1 MVTSR
6 ITIEILSRTNTTILC
21 SESSS
26 TDSSA
31 GDCVITMSH
40 ITHIYLGSVADCIL
54 YVVCNLI
61 ELLLTERM
69 VKLVRWL
76 QEQTVLPG

>member
-31 GDCVITMSH
+31 GGCVITISH
-40 ITHIYLGSVADCIL
+40 ITHKHVYLGTIADCIL
-54 YVVCNLI
+54 YVVC